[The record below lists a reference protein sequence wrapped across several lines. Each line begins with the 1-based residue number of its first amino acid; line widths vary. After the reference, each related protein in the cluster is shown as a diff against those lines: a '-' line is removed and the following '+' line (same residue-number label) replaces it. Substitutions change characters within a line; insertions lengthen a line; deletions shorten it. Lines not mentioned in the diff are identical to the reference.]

1 MADRL
6 APRPR
11 QWSRP
16 KSIIFAAVGLMTLYV
31 LYHNERFLIQPE
43 NPIWRHYAA
52 SVDGSLALAVPQH
65 QAILGG
71 VRHRAI
77 FERVVVEPTSAFRSR
92 DLERRPGADIGGR
105 RSS

>member
-1 MADRL
+1 MTDRL

-43 NPIWRHYAA
+43 TRFGGTTRPLLMVPLLLPSHSIRPYSAA
-52 SVDGSLALAVPQH
+52 SDIARSLS
-65 QAILGG
+65 
-71 VRHRAI
+71 
-77 FERVVVEPTSAFRSR
+77 ES
-92 DLERRPGADIGGR
+92 
-105 RSS
+105 